1 MENFSDIYKT
11 YHPRL
16 VRFAC
21 DFLPCREDAENLVHD
36 CFLELWK
43 NFDHVDE
50 INNINAYMFRLV
62 RNRCLDFLKH
72 LVHEK
77 AYEAHAVA
85 EFKAREGA
93 LDLMSDSEVIAGE
106 MMAIVKAEVD
116 SLPKRCRE
124 IFLMSR
130 VDGLSHNEIAESL
143 GLSVNTVGVQ
153 LGIALRRLRA
163 VTDRYFR
170 N

>member
-1 MENFSDIYKT
+1 MMENFSEIYKM

-21 DFLPCREDAENLVHD
+21 DFLPYREDAENLVHD

-43 NFDHVDE
+43 NFDHIDE

-62 RNRCLDFLKH
+62 RNRCLDHLKH

-77 AYEAHAVA
+77 AYEAQAVT

-93 LDLMSDSEVIAGE
+93 LELMSDSAVIADE
-106 MMAIVKAEVD
+106 MLALVRAEVGN
-116 SLPKRCRE
+116 LPKRCRQ

-130 VDGLSHNEIAESL
+130 VDGLSHSEIADSL

-153 LGIALRRLRA
+153 LGIALKRLRS
-163 VTDRYFR
+163 VTDRYLS
-170 N
+170 